1 MHTPLPSIARPQS
14 GSAVSK
20 RVFDVAASAIAL
32 FILLPFLVAIGLIIR
47 LDSRGPVFFRQTRV
61 GRFGRTFTLLKFRT
75 MYDQADDKIHR
86 DAIKKMWDGKCL
98 SDDPNAPF
106 KLTTDPRI
114 TRVGHWLRRTSIDE
128 APQLINVLRGEMSLV
143 GPRPMI
149 EYELENFKPRHHERH
164 DVLPGITGLAQ
175 VTGRGRASMEDMLD
189 LDVKYVRN
197 QSFLSDIK
205 LVFMTIPVVLK
216 GTGAR

>member
-1 MHTPLPSIARPQS
+1 MHTPLPSIAGPQS

-20 RVFDVAASAIAL
+20 RVFDVAVSSIAL
-32 FILLPFLVAIGLIIR
+32 IILLPFLVAIGLIIR

-61 GRFGRTFTLLKFRT
+61 GRYGRPFTLLKFRT
-75 MYDQADDKIHR
+75 MADRSDDTIHR
-86 DAIKKMWDGKCL
+86 EAIKKLWDGKCL
-98 SDDPNAPF
+98 SDDPDAPF
-106 KLTTDPRI
+106 KLTVDPRI

-149 EYELENFKPRHHERH
+149 DYELENFKPRHHERH
-164 DVLPGITGLAQ
+164 EVLPGITGLAQ
-175 VTGRGRASMEDMLD
+175 VTGRGRANMEDMLE